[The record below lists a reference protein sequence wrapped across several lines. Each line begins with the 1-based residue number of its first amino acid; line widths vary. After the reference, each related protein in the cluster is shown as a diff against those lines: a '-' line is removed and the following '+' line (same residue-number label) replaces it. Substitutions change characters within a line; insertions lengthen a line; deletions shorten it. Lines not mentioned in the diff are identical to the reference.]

1 MTEQDRP
8 GPERTPDPQR
18 TQPAARGDLMAVLPL
33 RDIVVFPHMIVPLFV
48 GREKSVRALEAVMK
62 DDKQIL
68 LVAQKNASQD
78 DPSVDDIYRVG
89 TVSTILQLLKLPD
102 GTVKV
107 LVEGGRRAKITGFK
121 ETDSFFEA
129 IVEAMPDQPGEKKDL
144 EALGRTVVSQFEQYI
159 KLNKKIAPEVLVS
172 LNQIEEP
179 SKLADTVA
187 SHLNLK
193 IPEKQDLL
201 EIFKISERLEKVFGH
216 MESEIGVLQV
226 EKKIRNRVKR
236 QMEKT
241 QREYYLNEQLK
252 AIQKE
257 LGEGEDGKDENAE
270 LEAKIK
276 KTRLSKEAR
285 DKAMAELKKLK
296 TMSPMS
302 AEATVV
308 RNYLDWM
315 LSIPWKRRSK
325 IRNDVVEAEKVLE
338 ADHYGLEKVKERIIE
353 YLAVQARSPKVR
365 GPILCLVGPPGVGK
379 TSLGKSIAK
388 ATGRN
393 FVRMSLGGVRDEAEI
408 RGHRRTYIGSMPG
421 KVIQG
426 MKKAKTSN
434 PLFLLDEVDKL
445 GSDWRGD
452 PSSALLEVLDP
463 EQNSTF
469 ADHYLEVDYDLSD
482 VMFVTTANS
491 LRMPQPLMD
500 RMEIIRIPGYT
511 EDEKV
516 EIAKRHLITKQSD
529 AHGLKADEWHI
540 SDDAL
545 RDMIRYYTREAGVR
559 NLEREIAN
567 LARKSVKELV
577 TNKALKKV
585 AITRK
590 NLEKFAGVKKFRFG
604 ETEAEDM
611 VGVVTGLAWTE
622 VGGEIL
628 TIESVLLP
636 GKGSV
641 KHTGKLGDVMQESVS
656 AALSYVRSRSTK
668 FGIKPTLF
676 EKRDIHVHVP
686 EGATPKDGPSAGVA
700 MATSIVSILTG
711 IPVRRDIAMTGEI
724 TLRGRVLPIGG
735 LKEKLL
741 AALRAGITT
750 VFIPKENEKDLAE
763 IPDNVKKHLKLIPVA
778 DVDEVI
784 AQALA
789 RRPEA
794 IEWEEPADPPLAP
807 PPAQP
812 VTASL
817 PH

>member
-1 MTEQDRP
+1 MAPDTESP
-8 GPERTPDPQR
+8 LP
-18 TQPAARGDLMAVLPL
+18 RGELLPVLPL

-48 GREKSVRALEAVMK
+48 GREKSVRALESVMRE
-62 DDKQIL
+62 DKQIL
-68 LVAQKNASQD
+68 LVAQKNAAQD
-78 DPSVDDIYRVG
+78 DPGIDDLYQVG
-89 TVSTILQLLKLPD
+89 TVSTVLQLLKLPD

-107 LVEGGRRAKITGFK
+107 LVEGGRRARVAAYKG
-121 ETDSFFEA
+121 TDPFFEA
-129 IVEAMPDQPGEKKDL
+129 FAAAVEDPGPTEGREM
-144 EALGRTVVSQFEQYI
+144 EALARTVVAQFEQYI

-172 LNQIEEP
+172 VNQIEEP
-179 SKLADTVA
+179 AKLADTVA

-193 IPEKQDLL
+193 IPEKQELL
-201 EIFKISERLEKVFGH
+201 EIGGVGPRLERVFAH
-216 MESEIGVLQV
+216 MEGEIGVLQV
-226 EKKIRNRVKR
+226 EKRIRSRVKR

-257 LGEGEDGKDENAE
+257 LGEGEEGRDESAE

-276 KTRLSKEAR
+276 ATKLSKEAR

-315 LSIPWKRRSK
+315 LSIPWKKKTK
-325 IRNDVVEAEKVLE
+325 IRNDVVAAEAVLD
-338 ADHYGLEKVKERIIE
+338 ADHYGLEKIKERIIE
-353 YLAVQARSPKVR
+353 YLAVQSRSPKIR

-393 FVRMSLGGVRDEAEI
+393 FVRMSLGGVRDEAEV

-426 MKKAKTSN
+426 MKKAKSSN
-434 PLFLLDEVDKL
+434 PLFLLDEIDKL
-445 GSDWRGD
+445 GADWRGD

-463 EQNSTF
+463 EQNTTF
-469 ADHYLEVDYDLSD
+469 NDHYLEVDYDLSD

-491 LRMPQPLMD
+491 LRMPQPLLD

-516 EIAKRHLITKQSD
+516 EIAKRHLINKVSE
-529 AHGLKADEWHI
+529 ANGLKKGEWTI
-540 SDDAL
+540 SEDAL
-545 RDMIRYYTREAGVR
+545 RDLVRYHTREAGVR
-559 NLEREIAN
+559 SLERELSGI
-567 LARKSVKELV
+567 ARKAVREIVAKKS
-577 TNKALKKV
+577 KKV
-585 AITRK
+585 AVTVK
-590 NLEKFAGVKKFRFG
+590 NLDKFAGVRKFRFG
-604 ETEAEDM
+604 EAEAEDM

-628 TIESVLLP
+628 TIESVVVP
-636 GKGSV
+636 GKGAT
-641 KHTGKLGDVMQESVS
+641 KTTGKLGDVMQESVS
-656 AALSYVRSRSTK
+656 AAMSYVRSRAPS
-668 FGIKPTLF
+668 FGLKPTLF

-686 EGATPKDGPSAGVA
+686 EGATPKDGPSAGIA
-700 MATSIVSILTG
+700 MATSIVSVLTG
-711 IPVRRDIAMTGEI
+711 IPVRRDVAMTGEI

-741 AALRAGITT
+741 AALRAGVST
-750 VFIPKENEKDLAE
+750 VFIPKDNEKDLAE
-763 IPDNVKKHLKLIPVA
+763 IPEPVKKGLTIIPVSH
-778 DVDEVI
+778 VDAVI
-784 AQALA
+784 SQALV
-789 RRPEA
+789 RPVEA
-794 IEWEEPADPPLAP
+794 IAWEEPLDPPIAP
-807 PPAQP
+807 PAAEDKGG
-812 VTASL
+812 VR